1 MRILIPK
8 VPKEFE
14 DMIYP
19 YLAFC
24 YKMKYQKREW
34 TGYKELMNLELDY
47 NWLVTLGIIFPT
59 QSGGFRFIEENIINL
74 VDVYRFGV
82 PDEYESSDA
91 MWEDVIPLD
100 YSKKHIYDLEDLKN
114 KANVLKT
121 RDKVY
126 LTATKNKMND
136 VIIALSD
143 TYEEGLS
150 SQETK

>member
-1 MRILIPK
+1 
-8 VPKEFE
+8 
-14 DMIYP
+14 
-19 YLAFC
+19 
-24 YKMKYQKREW
+24 
-34 TGYKELMNLELDY
+34 
-47 NWLVTLGIIFPT
+47 
-59 QSGGFRFIEENIINL
+59 
-74 VDVYRFGV
+74 
-82 PDEYESSDA
+82 

-143 TYEEGLS
+143 TYEEGSS